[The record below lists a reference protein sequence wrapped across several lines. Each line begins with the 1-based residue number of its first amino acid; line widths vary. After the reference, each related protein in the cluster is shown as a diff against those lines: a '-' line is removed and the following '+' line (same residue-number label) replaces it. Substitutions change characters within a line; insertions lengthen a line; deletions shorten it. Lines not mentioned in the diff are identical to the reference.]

1 MIAHVPPKLGPFE
14 LLHRLG
20 AGGMAETF
28 LAVRRGPG
36 GFEQRVCIKR
46 ILPAYESDLDFV
58 ASFLEEAR
66 TSAALR
72 HANIVQVV
80 DFGMSESDGSHYLA
94 LELVDGMD
102 LRALTQREQT
112 FDAELVT
119 LVALDLAAALAHAHA
134 EDEGRPAVVHRDLS
148 PSNVLVSRAGEI
160 KLTDFGIAR
169 VIGGAHRTASGVIK
183 GKVPYMPPE
192 YIDGGL
198 FDARGDLF
206 SLGVMLFELCH
217 GERPFDGDSELD
229 TMRRIVAGERRPFE
243 ANAPPALIA
252 CVECLLRRD
261 PNARF
266 QSALALLDALPA
278 ISVHT
283 TRRRLADM
291 VRGRPSLP
299 HAASVFPF
307 SAGASSVPLAPTI
320 LRSRARG
327 RASTP
332 LPGVRAPEQ
341 PTRTIPR
348 TRRSTVAGPAVIA
361 LVVALALFAVVA
373 STALLRSPTR
383 PASAGAVPRL
393 PIVPAPMQ
401 TDEAPALPTALTVH
415 TGLAA
420 PDLPSQPAA
429 APPRSLANDR
439 LPTSAAT
446 SSARSA
452 DSSRSAG
459 ARQPAD
465 LRVVVYP
472 FGDVWVDAKYAGQ
485 SPLSLRLAPGTH
497 EIAVGEG
504 RARERRTVRL
514 RAGESE
520 SITFRPPASPSP

>member
-1 MIAHVPPKLGPFE
+1 MMAHVPPKLGPFE
-14 LLHRLG
+14 PLHRLG

-28 LAVRRGPG
+28 VAVRRGPA

-80 DFGMSESDGSHYLA
+80 DFGMNESDGSHYLA

-102 LRALTQREQT
+102 LRALMQREHA
-112 FDAELVT
+112 FDPELVT
-119 LVALDLAAALAHAHA
+119 LVALELAAALAHAHA

-217 GERPFDGDSELD
+217 GQRPFDGNSELD
-229 TMRRIVAGERRPFE
+229 TMRRIVAGERRAFE
-243 ANAPPALIA
+243 ASAPPALVA
-252 CVECLLRRD
+252 CVECLLQRQ
-261 PNARF
+261 PQARF
-266 QSALALLDALPA
+266 QSALALLDALPPIA
-278 ISVHT
+278 VHA
-283 TRRRLADM
+283 TRRRLADL

-299 HAASVFPF
+299 HFASVIPSRLGAT
-307 SAGASSVPLAPTI
+307 SAPLAATLP
-320 LRSRARG
+320 LGVPRAG
-327 RASTP
+327 
-332 LPGVRAPEQ
+332 EQ
-341 PTRTIPR
+341 ATRTIPR
-348 TRRSTVAGPAVIA
+348 RQRLAVAKPALIALAAALAVFAVIA
-361 LVVALALFAVVA
+361 FA
-373 STALLRSPTR
+373 ALLRSGKR
-383 PASAGAVPRL
+383 PLSAAAVPSLPVAPAHVLTAESSAGVDPRRDL
-393 PIVPAPMQ
+393 PPGAS
-401 TDEAPALPTALTVH
+401 DHSGLSPTE
-415 TGLAA
+415 
-420 PDLPSQPAA
+420 PPSQPAPTQ
-429 APPRSLANDR
+429 PPRTLA
-439 LPTSAAT
+439 SAALPSADT
-446 SSARSA
+446 SSVRSTEPVRGTGT
-452 DSSRSAG
+452 SRHA
-459 ARQPAD
+459 AE

-472 FGDVWVDAKYAGQ
+472 YGDVWVDAKYAGQ
-485 SPLSLRLAPGTH
+485 SPLSLRLPPGKH

-504 RARERRTVRL
+504 RARERRIVRL
-514 RAGESE
+514 HAGESE
-520 SITFRPPASPSP
+520 SITFRPPSSSTP